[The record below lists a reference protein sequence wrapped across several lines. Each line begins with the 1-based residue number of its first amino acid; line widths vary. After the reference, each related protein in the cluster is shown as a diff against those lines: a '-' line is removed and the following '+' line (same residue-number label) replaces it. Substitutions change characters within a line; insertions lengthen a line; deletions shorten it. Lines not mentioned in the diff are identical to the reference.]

1 MYLPTPV
8 RGAARG
14 EALIPTDNKAADGL
28 AQDRAPT
35 VHAIVVT
42 HRGVAWVADCLRCL
56 RAQRPRAR
64 IEIVVVD
71 NGSADGTAALLQRDF
86 ADVTVLRLARN
97 EGYGP
102 ANNVALRRALAAG
115 ADFVALV
122 NDDVEVEQGWLQAL
136 LDAATAHPKAGL
148 FCGTLLFRDE
158 ERVNSTGV
166 SIDALGRARDRDF
179 GVLRTQV
186 RRDDGPV
193 TAVTGGAALLRC
205 DLLRRIGVFDPAY
218 FAYYEDVDLSLR
230 AARTGALCWY
240 VAGAVARHRFAAT
253 SGSPSR
259 FIKRPSARSPSCRSR
274 PPTGSA
280 SKHRSSCCAATP
292 LSLLPSCAPRF
303 PGQPRRS
310 PPCRAGGGVSRAA
323 PNRRRN
329 RDSTPGTLARA
340 RARAPARGTAPR
352 QRQWVR
358 RTPAGR
364 GARPP
369 LAGTAR
375 AR

>member
-253 SGSPSR
+253 SGSGSPLQR
-259 FIKRPSARSPSCRSR
+259 FLLGRGHLRTLALHQAPVRALALVPLTAAYRVGVKAPLELLRGHPALAFAELRAALS
-274 PPTGSA
+274 GSA
-280 SKHRSSCCAATP
+280 AAFAA
-292 LSLLPSCAPRF
+292 L
-303 PGQPRRS
+303 PRRW
-310 PPCRAGGGVSRAA
+310 
-323 PNRRRN
+323 RRI
-329 RDSTPGTLARA
+329 P
-340 RARAPARGTAPR
+340 
-352 QRQWVR
+352 
-358 RTPAGR
+358 R
-364 GARPP
+364 GAEP
-369 LAGTAR
+369 
-375 AR
+375 